1 MDDRTLFDRQYASL
15 RGFCE
20 ILGRAAPDS
29 QVFERDG
36 VLAAVVPAAPERAVV
51 NSVAYEDAGRLERA
65 LPELAAVYEAAGV
78 RAWTVWVRHDD
89 AEAAGA
95 LARAGHVLDAEPEA
109 MAMELSSLEAPR
121 PADLDLDPEAGPA
134 TVARINDLA
143 YTFGGDH
150 FERSLRTAPSLRCY
164 VARVDGRP
172 VCCATGHDHDGDHS
186 VTLVAT
192 LPEARGKGLAGR
204 LLTYAW
210 HDARERGCVTTS
222 LQATKLGRSV
232 YARLGYRDLGPV
244 QMWER
249 RAVA

>member
-1 MDDRTLFDRQYASL
+1 MDDQTLFDRQYASL

-36 VLAAVVPAAPERAVV
+36 VLAAVVPAAPERSVV
-51 NSVAYEDAGRLERA
+51 NSVTYEDAGRLERA
-65 LPELAAVYEAAGV
+65 LPELAAAYEAAGV
-78 RAWTVWVRHDD
+78 RAWTVWVPHDD
-89 AEAAGA
+89 AEAAGV

-150 FERSLRTAPSLRCY
+150 FERSLRTAPSLHCY
-164 VARVDGRP
+164 VARIDGRP

-186 VTLVAT
+186 VTLRGHV
-192 LPEARGKGLAGR
+192 ARGPRAGPR
-204 LLTYAW
+204 RPA
-210 HDARERGCVTTS
+210 ARIRV
-222 LQATKLGRSV
+222 A
-232 YARLGYRDLGPV
+232 
-244 QMWER
+244 R
-249 RAVA
+249 RARAGVRHDQPPGHEAGALGLRPAGLPRPGRGADVGAPRAG